1 MEPELV
7 QRWYRDRFGIHDHPE
22 VWPLNMTKRAHAYCR
37 KAWVEHDLKATVCWC
52 GSTHS
57 WEKAKR

>member
-1 MEPELV
+1 MGKLENNKNLCSCGCEELFV
-7 QRWYRDRFGIHDHPE
+7 PPIND
-22 VWPLNMTKRAHAYCR
+22 
-37 KAWVEHDLKATVCWC
+37 HDLKAMVCWC

>member
-1 MEPELV
+1 MKTSGCLHQRLIRMKGDRYWFCIDCRTQVYREHELKV
-7 QRWYRDRFGIHDHPE
+7 
-22 VWPLNMTKRAHAYCR
+22 A
-37 KAWVEHDLKATVCWC
+37 VCWC